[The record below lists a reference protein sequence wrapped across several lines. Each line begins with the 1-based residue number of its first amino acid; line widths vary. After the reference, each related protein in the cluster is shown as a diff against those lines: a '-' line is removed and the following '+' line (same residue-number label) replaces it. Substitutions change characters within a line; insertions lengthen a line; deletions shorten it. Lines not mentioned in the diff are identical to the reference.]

1 MWTGFS
7 FYLCWLESS
16 KKQQPFRT
24 SGEKKET
31 THTGRVC
38 IQTEACV
45 THVTLKGK
53 GIKGAGTG
61 LFVLFLNAVVIVIVV
76 VVVRAVPGAM
86 AREMHTLRVD
96 LLRDRGL
103 LRGSTGWWVEPDKRT
118 HTHP

>member
-24 SGEKKET
+24 SWEKKET
-31 THTGRVC
+31 THIGRVC

-53 GIKGAGTG
+53 GVRGGYG
-61 LFVLFLNAVVIVIVV
+61 FVCVVFEC
-76 VVVRAVPGAM
+76 RCYCYC
-86 AREMHTLRVD
+86 RR
-96 LLRDRGL
+96 RRQSRSRGN
-103 LRGSTGWWVEPDKRT
+103 GEGDAHSTGRSIT
-118 HTHP
+118 